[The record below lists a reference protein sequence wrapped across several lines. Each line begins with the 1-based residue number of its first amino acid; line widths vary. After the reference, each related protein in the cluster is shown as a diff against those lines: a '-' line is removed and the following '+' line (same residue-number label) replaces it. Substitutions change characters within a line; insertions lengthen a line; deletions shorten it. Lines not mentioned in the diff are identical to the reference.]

1 MAEFSSEKIKELLS
15 DPKNIELIAGIAGGM
30 GAGGLPLAGLLSTNK
45 TGAEQ
50 QNQQPQSFV
59 EKATEPEPA
68 LEESALAA
76 VQGTSVTVA
85 KETSSFDDG
94 LIQQGFP
101 GLKSNDSD
109 RRIALLKAIKPY
121 ISDSKKERVDGLMRA
136 ISVAGILNNYKGG
149 LFGNKM

>member
-30 GAGGLPLAGLLSTNK
+30 GAGGLPLAGLLSNNK

-50 QNQQPQSFV
+50 QNQQPQSFA
-59 EKATEPEPA
+59 EKGIEPEPA
-68 LEESALAA
+68 SDESALAA
-76 VQGTSVTVA
+76 VQNTSVPVT
-85 KETSSFDDG
+85 KETSSFDAG
-94 LIQQGFP
+94 LFQPGFS
-101 GLKSNDSD
+101 GFKANDSD

>member
-15 DPKNIELIAGIAGGM
+15 DPKNIELIAGIAGSM
-30 GAGGLPLAGLLSTNK
+30 GAGGLPLAGLLSNNK
-45 TGAEQ
+45 AGAEQ
-50 QNQQPQSFV
+50 QNHQPQSFA
-59 EKATEPEPA
+59 EKGTEPEPA

-76 VQGTSVTVA
+76 VQSTSVPV
-85 KETSSFDDG
+85 KETSSFDAG
-94 LIQQGFP
+94 LFQQGFP
-101 GLKSNDSD
+101 VLKANDSD